1 MTSKAAARRRKHAR
15 PSLPRM
21 IGANDNVIS
30 PAIDDRDALAKRV
43 ARERRAAE
51 KADAEAQAARLSAQ
65 GVDVVLHP
73 GNIVR
78 AKRVGGL
85 EWLLRKERINLLQ
98 HRAGEQYGDDF
109 ARAEQPSVR
118 SCLNDRI
125 GGETEHMQETKRAA
139 GKRLAV
145 ARTEA
150 LGDHEGLVSIM
161 DAVCGHGARIRAL
174 VNGDDAEAAKK
185 EAQLSLGLDFLARHY
200 GMV

>member
-21 IGANDNVIS
+21 MGANDNVIS

-85 EWLLRKERINLLQ
+85 EWLLQKQRKKHQQQNKFLNSLKIIQ
-98 HRAGEQYGDDF
+98 ICFQICMIFFCTYG
-109 ARAEQPSVR
+109 
-118 SCLNDRI
+118 
-125 GGETEHMQETKRAA
+125 K
-139 GKRLAV
+139 
-145 ARTEA
+145 
-150 LGDHEGLVSIM
+150 
-161 DAVCGHGARIRAL
+161 
-174 VNGDDAEAAKK
+174 NGI
-185 EAQLSLGLDFLARHY
+185 L
-200 GMV
+200 